1 MTKIETE
8 QSGESQKGSLIVV
21 GSGIKSV
28 AHLTME
34 AKARIE
40 WADQV
45 LICVADGVT
54 DSHVRQLNP
63 NTEDLHVYYGQDK
76 RRRVTYRDM
85 ADRICWY
92 VRQGLNVV
100 VVMYGHPGVFVN
112 PTFAAMNDLR
122 AEGYHCEMTPGVS
135 AEDCLIADLEIDPA
149 TEGMQTYEATAFLVR
164 NVIIDVRVP
173 LVLWQVGVVGESGFE
188 RKGFDNHNLHV
199 LVERLS
205 ELYSPEHEVVIYEA
219 AQHPLADP
227 RIWVYRLCDLGI
239 DDVTGIST
247 MFVPPKGPAVSDLE
261 MAKRLGLA

>member
-1 MTKIETE
+1 MTEAARLDARP
-8 QSGESQKGSLIVV
+8 KGSLTAV

-54 DSHVRQLNP
+54 DTYVRQLNP

-85 ADRICWY
+85 ADRICMY
-92 VRQGLNVV
+92 VRRGLNVV

-112 PTFAAMNDLR
+112 PTFAAMDDLR
-122 AEGYHCEMTPGVS
+122 AEGYRCEMLPGVS

-164 NVIIDVRVP
+164 NITIDVCVP
-173 LVLWQVGVVGESGFE
+173 LVLWQVGVIGESGYE

-205 ELYSPEHEVVIYEA
+205 ELYSPEHEIVIYEA

-227 RIWVYRLCDLGI
+227 RIRVYRLCDL
-239 DDVTGIST
+239 DDDAATGIST
-247 MFVPPKGPAVSDLE
+247 MFVPPKGPAKPDLE
-261 MAKRLGLA
+261 MARRLGIG

>member
-1 MTKIETE
+1 MNDTATTPNADAK
-8 QSGESQKGSLIVV
+8 QGCLIAV

-54 DSHVRQLNP
+54 DTYVRQLNP

-76 RRRVTYRDM
+76 KRRVTYRDM

-100 VVMYGHPGVFVN
+100 CVMYGHPGVFVN
-112 PTFAAMNDLR
+112 PTFAAMDDLR
-122 AEGYHCEMTPGVS
+122 AEGYHCEMLPGVS

-149 TEGMQTYEATAFLVR
+149 TEGLQTYEATAFLVR
-164 NVIIDVRVP
+164 KIVIDVRVP
-173 LVLWQVGVVGESGFE
+173 LVLWQVGVLGEMAYE
-188 RKGFDNHNLHV
+188 RKGFDNHNLPV
-199 LVERLS
+199 LVDHLS
-205 ELYSPEHEVVIYEA
+205 ELYAPDHEVVIYEA
-219 AQHPLADP
+219 AQHPLAEP
-227 RIWVYRLCDLGI
+227 RIRVYRLCDLGV
-239 DDVTGIST
+239 DDLTGIST
-247 MFVPPKGPAVSDLE
+247 MFVPPKAPAGADPVMVE
-261 MAKRLGLA
+261 RLGLA